1 MTFEPTKRDWNNDR
15 LQSVVAI
22 LHNVENDIYLV
33 TRRGEIN
40 QNIKDRM
47 IDFLEKAAEEIRNT
61 VVER

>member
-1 MTFEPTKRDWNNDR
+1 MTFEPAKRDWNNDR

-22 LHNVENDIYLV
+22 LHNVENDIHLV

-47 IDFLEKAAEEIRNT
+47 IDFLEKAAGEIRNT
-61 VVER
+61 VVD